1 MQTSLLLGRHYCCNL
16 NKILIFT
23 KGYVSKAEL
32 ETARSSPPSFAHKT
46 MYVCTGKIEWK
57 HNVDS
62 W

>member
-1 MQTSLLLGRHYCCNL
+1 MQTSLLLGKHYCCNL

-46 MYVCTGKIEWK
+46 MYVCTGKIE
-57 HNVDS
+57 
-62 W
+62 